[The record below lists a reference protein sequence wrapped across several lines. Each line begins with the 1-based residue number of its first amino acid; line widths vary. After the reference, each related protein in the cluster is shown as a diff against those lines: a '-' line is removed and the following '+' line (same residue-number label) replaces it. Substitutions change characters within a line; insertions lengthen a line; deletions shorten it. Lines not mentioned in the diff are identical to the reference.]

1 MILLTLPF
9 ARAQEYKPFNLDSG
23 LWCCMYN
30 MKGGMFGGGT
40 PVNIYATDS
49 VKFYC
54 SGDTLINSVAFKKL
68 MYVGNTRSMVVPPTA
83 ISGYYGAVRNDV
95 PNKKV
100 YFVSKGYDSSYTG
113 MGELLYDFDITI
125 GDSIHTD
132 WFFVQKEP
140 VVQIDSVQYCNEYH
154 KKYITSSGYSIIEGI
169 GSENGL
175 IPINFGTSLGWTF
188 GYQEYGNSTCIE
200 CDFVASIDSYSIDQ
214 LNVFPNPTNGKVKI
228 VSDLNI
234 RYIELYD
241 IDGTL
246 IESLNYD
253 DEFIELKNKGYYLL
267 KIHTDSEIII
277 RKLIKE

>member
-1 MILLTLPF
+1 MILLTLSF

-40 PVNIYATDS
+40 PGNIYATDS

-83 ISGYYGAVRNDV
+83 ISGYYGAVRNDI

-100 YFVSKGYDSSYTG
+100 YFVSVSGT
-113 MGELLYDFDITI
+113 GELLYDFDIAI
-125 GDSIHTD
+125 GDSIPRG
-132 WFFVQKEP
+132 WFFGQKEP

-169 GSENGL
+169 GSQNGL
-175 IPINFGTSLGWTF
+175 IPPISFGISIGWTF
-188 GYQEYGNSTCIE
+188 GYEEYGNSSCTA
-200 CDFVASIDSYSIDQ
+200 CDFVASIDSYS
-214 LNVFPNPTNGKVKI
+214 LNELNIYPNPTNGEVKI

-241 IDGTL
+241 IAGTL
-246 IESLNYD
+246 IESFNYAGGS
-253 DEFIELKNKGYYLL
+253 IEIRNKGCYLL